1 MGLVLRFN
9 THPTVKY
16 QQLVLIAVPIIFS
29 GFVQIWNAGG
39 FPAFHPDEGTYM
51 RRAMHVLNG
60 LGPQDPSSRFDH
72 APKTDS
78 SYDHPYFGQIFL
90 AALFSIIQFPGS
102 VESDVSNRSSFE
114 MLYTIPRVMMGILAV
129 VDTLLLYNIAGRRYG
144 RTVAFVAAMLFAVMP
159 ITWVLRR
166 IVLDSM
172 LMPFLLTS
180 VLLAMYTA
188 DIRHPAHSFD
198 NRKYIHN
205 HDQKKKIILILLSG
219 MFLGL
224 AIFSK
229 VPAFTFIPVI
239 GYIVLVNSSKSL
251 KSFSIWLAPV
261 ILIPLIW
268 PAYAISAG
276 QFDEWLEGVL
286 WQGVQRQGEGRT
298 LLDTIEMFLRIDPA
312 LFFFGVIG
320 LVYAAIRKD
329 FILLGLAV
337 PYIIFLYAVGWA
349 THFHWTLV
357 LPAFCI
363 ASALLISDFSR
374 WIARKVKTR
383 NLVRRLSYTMV
394 PAGLLLFGLVASYL
408 LISMDVSVAQYNAI
422 GLSTYDIKKNSNEE
436 EGEVT
441 VVSSPVYSWIF
452 KYILNGNHVFSHVRD
467 SSQPIQ
473 TDKVLLIADSTFNH
487 IISKG
492 AEDLDQIELLERLQN
507 NTNVIA
513 TFREYAFPF
522 DSKKYPYT
530 SLREANIGGGEIII
544 QANY

>member
-1 MGLVLRFN
+1 MGLALRFN
-9 THPTVKY
+9 ARPTVKH

-39 FPAFHPDEGTYM
+39 FPAIHPDEGTYM
-51 RRAMHVLNG
+51 RRAMHVLAG

-72 APKTDS
+72 APETDS

-90 AALFSIIQFPGS
+90 AALFSIIQYPDSFDF
-102 VESDVSNRSSFE
+102 DVTNRSSFE
-114 MLYTIPRVMMGILAV
+114 MLYAIPRVLMGILAV
-129 VDTLLLYNIAGRRYG
+129 VDTLLVYNIAGRRYG

-180 VLLAMYTA
+180 VLLALYTA
-188 DIRHPAHSFD
+188 DNRHPAGSFD
-198 NRKYIHN
+198 DRKNIHN
-205 HDQKKKIILILLSG
+205 QKKKIVLVLLSG

-229 VPAFTFIPVI
+229 IPAFTFIPVV

-251 KSFSIWLAPV
+251 KSLSIWLTPV

-286 WQGVQRQGEGRT
+286 WQGIQRQGEGRT

-320 LVYAAIRKD
+320 LVYAAIKKD

-363 ASALLISDFSR
+363 ASALLISDFSW

-383 NLVRRLSYTMV
+383 NLVRRLSYTLV
-394 PAGLLLFGLVASYL
+394 PAGLLLFGLVASFL

-422 GLSTYDIKKNSNEE
+422 GLSTYDIKKNSNE

-467 SSQPIQ
+467 SAQPIQ

-513 TFREYAFPF
+513 TFREYAFPY

>member
-1 MGLVLRFN
+1 MGLAPRFN
-9 THPTVKY
+9 TRPTLKY

-29 GFVQIWNAGG
+29 VVVQIWNAGG
-39 FPAFHPDEGTYM
+39 FPAIHPDEGTYM
-51 RRAMHVLNG
+51 RRAMHVLSG
-60 LGPQDPSSRFDH
+60 LGPQDPSNRFDH
-72 APKTDS
+72 APETDS

-90 AALFSIIQFPGS
+90 AALFSIIQYPDS
-102 VESDVSNRSSFE
+102 VDFDVADRSSFE
-114 MLYTIPRVMMGILAV
+114 MLYIIPRVLMGILAV

-159 ITWVLRR
+159 ITWILRR
-166 IVLDSM
+166 IVLDSI

-188 DIRHPAHSFD
+188 DIRSPAGSLD
-198 NRKYIHN
+198 DRKNIHN
-205 HDQKKKIILILLSG
+205 QKRKIILILLSG
-219 MFLGL
+219 IFLGL

-229 VPAFTFIPVI
+229 IPAFTFIPVI
-239 GYIVLVNSSKSL
+239 GSIALANSSKSL
-251 KSFSIWLAPV
+251 KSLSIWLAPV

-276 QFDEWLEGVL
+276 QFNEWLDGVL

-312 LFFFGVIG
+312 LFFFGAIG
-320 LVYAAIRKD
+320 LVYAAIKKD

-374 WIARKVKTR
+374 WIARRVKTR
-383 NLVRRLSYTMV
+383 NLVRRLSYTVV
-394 PAGLLLFGLVASYL
+394 PAGLLLFGFVASFL

-422 GLSTYDIKKNSNEE
+422 GLSTYDIKKNSSEE

-452 KYILNGNHVFSHVRD
+452 KYIFDSKHVLSHVRD
-467 SSQPIQ
+467 SSQPVH

-492 AEDLDQIELLERLQN
+492 EEDLDHIELLERLQN

-513 TFREYAFPF
+513 TFREYAFPY